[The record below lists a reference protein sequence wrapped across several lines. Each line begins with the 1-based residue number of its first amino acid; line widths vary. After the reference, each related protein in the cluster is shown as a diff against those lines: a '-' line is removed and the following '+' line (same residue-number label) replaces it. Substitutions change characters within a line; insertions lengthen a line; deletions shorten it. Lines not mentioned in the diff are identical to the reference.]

1 MFLKDNQLEYLE
13 ETRIK
18 DLVNKLFEFISHPI
32 YMWTEN
38 KIGDVD
44 EDKDKGSKIKEVEIS
59 HRRNLWVPL
68 VESIIRTTYLMILHS
83 PFCQICL

>member
-1 MFLKDNQLEYLE
+1 MASSSFTLFLKDNQLEYLE

-44 EDKDKGSKIKEVEIS
+44 EDKDKGSKIKEIF
-59 HRRNLWVPL
+59 L
-68 VESIIRTTYLMILHS
+68 VRSVAGDGLDYS
-83 PFCQICL
+83 CLVAYKLLNRHA